1 MQECISLLKKQKKK
15 KKKKEKKKETVLNF
29 LKGTL
34 KVLLFYFV
42 LIKY

>member
-1 MQECISLLKKQKKK
+1 MYFIIEEAKE
-15 KKKKEKKKETVLNF
+15 KKKEKRKKKETVLNF